1 MADMFAPL
9 VAQLKANPKTIVF
22 TEGNDPRIL
31 EAAAKLLA
39 EGVLKV
45 VMVGNEAECKAAAA
59 AGNFDIS
66 AAEIIDPENY
76 AGFDEMVNTMVEL
89 RKGKQTAEECTAL
102 LKKSNYFGT
111 MLVKMGKADCLLGGA
126 TYSTAD
132 TIRPALQLVKTKK
145 GAHLVSSCF
154 ILDRDCG
161 EEGLK
166 RIAMGDCAVNI
177 DYTDTIDKA
186 TGEVKIAA
194 SAKLAEVAI
203 ETAKTAKL
211 FGIDPKVAVLSFSTK
226 GSGKGGTVAL
236 SHDATVIAKELA
248 PELKLDG
255 EMQFDAAVSPVVG
268 QLKFPGSPVAGHAN
282 TFIFPCIEAGNIGY
296 KIAQRL
302 GGFAAYGIYPEY
314 EELYAFHIMYES
326 DEARRETEAYLDTY
340 FMSEK
345 QERIPTEPV
354 ASIKNPPDIWRY
366 FAAPHPMRLAA
377 SGLDEAEYTMAH
389 VFHING
395 KIDGAFVAS
404 SGKNMGA
411 FKGVGYPEDIGAFYR
426 ICDYDAWAWT
436 AHGRFPTNTPG
447 WWGGAH
453 PFTLLNWS
461 VVHNGEISSYDANRR
476 YVEQFGYDCEL
487 QTDTEVITYLF
498 DLLSRRH
505 GLTPELAAHIM
516 TAPAWDEIDAM
527 EPSQAAFET
536 ALRTTYASALVNGPF
551 SVILGSSEGLL
562 AINDRLKLRALMAAE
577 KGSMVYMASEQAAIE
592 LVCPDAENMRAIG
605 GGEPFVV
612 QLDSVVA
619 AKAAADTDAE
629 NDPHNAPL
637 AHEVGVLPRR
647 KEA

>member
-1 MADMFAPL
+1 MHKENAMYDFDRPRNAPR
-9 VAQLKANPKTIVF
+9 
-22 TEGNDPRIL
+22 EGDVRIP
-31 EAAAKLLA
+31 
-39 EGVLKV
+39 
-45 VMVGNEAECKAAAA
+45 
-59 AGNFDIS
+59 AG
-66 AAEIIDPENY
+66 
-76 AGFDEMVNTMVEL
+76 
-89 RKGKQTAEECTAL
+89 
-102 LKKSNYFGT
+102 
-111 MLVKMGKADCLLGGA
+111 
-126 TYSTAD
+126 
-132 TIRPALQLVKTKK
+132 
-145 GAHLVSSCF
+145 
-154 ILDRDCG
+154 
-161 EEGLK
+161 
-166 RIAMGDCAVNI
+166 CA
-177 DYTDTIDKA
+177 
-186 TGEVKIAA
+186 IAA
-194 SAKLAEVAI
+194 IMDRSGARH
-203 ETAKTAKL
+203 
-211 FGIDPKVAVLSFSTK
+211 D
-226 GSGKGGTVAL
+226 GSDILRSIAL
-236 SHDATVIAKELA
+236 MHDRSNGL
-248 PELKLDG
+248 G
-255 EMQFDAAVSPVVG
+255 
-268 QLKFPGSPVAGHAN
+268 
-282 TFIFPCIEAGNIGY
+282 
-296 KIAQRL
+296 

-505 GLTPELAAHIM
+505 RLTPELAAHIM

-619 AKAAADTDAE
+619 AKAAADADAE

>member
-1 MADMFAPL
+1 MYDF
-9 VAQLKANPKTIVF
+9 
-22 TEGNDPRIL
+22 DRPRT
-31 EAAAKLLA
+31 ARPD
-39 EGVLKV
+39 
-45 VMVGNEAECKAAAA
+45 A
-59 AGNFDIS
+59 AGTGVVAGS
-66 AAEIIDPENY
+66 A
-76 AGFDEMVNTMVEL
+76 
-89 RKGKQTAEECTAL
+89 R
-102 LKKSNYFGT
+102 
-111 MLVKMGKADCLLGGA
+111 
-126 TYSTAD
+126 
-132 TIRPALQLVKTKK
+132 
-145 GAHLVSSCF
+145 
-154 ILDRDCG
+154 
-161 EEGLK
+161 
-166 RIAMGDCAVNI
+166 
-177 DYTDTIDKA
+177 
-186 TGEVKIAA
+186 
-194 SAKLAEVAI
+194 
-203 ETAKTAKL
+203 
-211 FGIDPKVAVLSFSTK
+211 
-226 GSGKGGTVAL
+226 
-236 SHDATVIAKELA
+236 LA
-248 PELKLDG
+248 PCDRHPRAPREGD
-255 EMQFDAAVSPVVG
+255 VRIP
-268 QLKFPGSPVAGHAN
+268 AGRSIALMHDR
-282 TFIFPCIEAGNIGY
+282 GNG
-296 KIAQRL
+296 L
-302 GGFAAYGIYPEY
+302 GGGFAAYGIYPEY

-411 FKGVGYPEDIGAFYR
+411 FKGVGYPKDIGAFYR

-505 GLTPELAAHIM
+505 GLSPELAAHIM

-527 EPSQAAFET
+527 DAADAAFET

-619 AKAAADTDAE
+619 AKAAADADAE